1 MSMRQLKITKSIT
14 NRESQSLEK
23 YLQEIGKVEL
33 ISSEEEVRL
42 AALIRQGCQKS
53 LDRLTKANLRFV
65 ISIAKKYQGQG
76 LSLSD
81 LINEGN
87 LGLIVA
93 AQRFDS
99 SRGFKFISYAIW
111 HIRQHILTALAEQS
125 RLIKLPNNKVLLNS
139 RIYKSY
145 CRMEQ
150 QLERAPSAEE
160 LAETLHLDTD
170 DVNRCLLLRNQHVS
184 LDSPLNED
192 DESGSLLDILKN
204 EDEDKTETEL
214 YHKESLKTE
223 LQRLFRELTERQQ
236 EVLSWFFGIGAEHP
250 MSLADIGRK
259 LYLTTERVR
268 QIKDKALEKL
278 RSTESIN
285 LLRGFIAA

>member
-1 MSMRQLKITKSIT
+1 MQRIKITASIT
-14 NRESQSLEK
+14 IKEPILDKYFREIDKFTLVSP
-23 YLQEIGKVEL
+23 
-33 ISSEEEVRL
+33 EEEVQL
-42 AALIRQGCQKS
+42 SELIQKGDKTAV
-53 LDRLTKANLRFV
+53 DRLTKANLRFV

-76 LSLSD
+76 LPLSD

-87 LGLIVA
+87 IGLITA
-93 AQRFDS
+93 THRYDA

-111 HIRQHILTALAEQS
+111 HIRQHILVALAEQA
-125 RLIKLPNNKVLLNS
+125 RLVKLPNNKISLNS
-139 RIYKSY
+139 RIYKSF
-145 CRMEQ
+145 CKMEQ

-160 LAETLHLDTD
+160 LAEILNLDTD
-170 DVNRCLLLRNQHVS
+170 DVNRSLLLKNQHVS

-204 EDEDKTETEL
+204 EEEDKTETEL

-236 EVLSWFFGIGAEHP
+236 EVLSWFFGIDAEHP

-278 RSTESIN
+278 RSPESIN

>member
-1 MSMRQLKITKSIT
+1 MQRIKITSSIT
-14 NRESQSLEK
+14 IKEPILDRYFREIDKLTLVSA
-23 YLQEIGKVEL
+23 
-33 ISSEEEVRL
+33 EEEVQL
-42 AALIRQGCQKS
+42 SELIKNGDKAA

-65 ISIAKKYQGQG
+65 VSIAKKYQGQG

-93 AQRFDS
+93 AQRYDS

-111 HIRQHILTALAEQS
+111 HIRQHILLALAEHA
-125 RLIKLPNNKVLLNS
+125 RIIKLPVNKVALNS

-160 LAETLHLDTD
+160 LAEILNIDAD
-170 DVNRCLLLRNQHVS
+170 DVNRCLLSKTQHVS
-184 LDSPLNED
+184 LDASNED
-192 DESGSLLDILKN
+192 EETGSLLDILKN
-204 EDEDKTETEL
+204 PDEDKTETEL
-214 YHKESLKTE
+214 YYKESLHTE

-236 EVLSWFFGIGAEHP
+236 EVLCWLFGIGLDHP
-250 MSLADIGRK
+250 MSLEDIAIK
-259 LYLTTERVR
+259 LYLTPERVR
-268 QIKDKALEKL
+268 QIKDKAIEKL
-278 RSTESIN
+278 RSVESIN
-285 LLRGFIAA
+285 LLRGFLAA